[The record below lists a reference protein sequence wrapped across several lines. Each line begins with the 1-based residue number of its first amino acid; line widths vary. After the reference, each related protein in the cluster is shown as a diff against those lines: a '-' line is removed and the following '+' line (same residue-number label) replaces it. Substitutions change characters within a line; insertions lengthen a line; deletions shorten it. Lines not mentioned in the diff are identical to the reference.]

1 MPLNP
6 YSKYKEQSVMTM
18 TPGEMLIR
26 LYDEAIKQLSGA
38 VLYIGEKS
46 YGKANTAMQ
55 KTQKILSYLTST
67 LNFKYDIANNLEA
80 LYDYFNYQIVNANI
94 HKDAKLIE
102 EIIPMIT
109 GLRDAFAQAD
119 RLSKNK

>member
-1 MPLNP
+1 
-6 YSKYKEQSVMTM
+6 MTM